1 VATVTLDHVR
11 KVYKTRK
18 REVRAVDDVSL
29 SAADQEFVVLVGPSG
44 CGKTTM
50 LRLIAGLED
59 PDGGEIRI
67 GQRVVNDVAPKDR
80 DIAMVF
86 QNYALYPH
94 MTVAANLGFGLKMRR
109 VAKGEIRQRVG
120 EVAEMLGLTHLL
132 DSKPAALS
140 GGERQ
145 RVAVGRAI
153 VRRPQVFLFDEPLSN
168 LDAKLRVRMRTELK
182 SMHQKLRDTIIYVTH
197 DQEEA
202 MTLGDQLVIMN
213 EGKVQQSGAPL
224 DLYNCPVNRFVA
236 GFIGTPPMNFLR
248 GRLEGEGG
256 TLHFAG
262 PAGRLSLPKDSAA
275 ALPAHT
281 GQAVTL
287 GVRPELLKL
296 SDSDAAG
303 GAVLRASVVVVE
315 PLGDSAIVHLDTSS
329 GERVVVRVPPTLAVA
344 PGQNVDLI
352 VDMARAHLFSNG
364 QDGERLNAVPQ
375 RA

>member
-1 VATVTLDHVR
+1 MATVTLDRVR
-11 KVYKTRK
+11 KIYRTRK

-44 CGKTTM
+44 CGKTTT
-50 LRLIAGLED
+50 LRLVAGLEQL
-59 PDGGEIRI
+59 DGGEIRI
-67 GQRVVNDVAPKDR
+67 GDRVVNDVAPKDR

-109 VAKGEIRQRVG
+109 VAKAEIRRRVG
-120 EVAEMLGLTHLL
+120 EVAEMLGLTDLL

-182 SMHQKLRDTIIYVTH
+182 SMHQEMRDTIIYVTH

-213 EGKVQQSGAPL
+213 EGRVQQSGAPL
-224 DLYNCPVNRFVA
+224 DLYNYPVNRFVA

-248 GRLEGEGG
+248 GRLEAEGG
-256 TLHFAG
+256 TLCFAG
-262 PAGRLSLPKDSAA
+262 PAGRLRLPQDSAA
-275 ALPAHT
+275 ALPTHT

-287 GVRPELLKL
+287 GLRPEHLKL
-296 SDSDAAG
+296 GHAGSSDGPA
-303 GAVLRASVVVVE
+303 LRASVAVVE
-315 PLGDSAIVHLDTSS
+315 PLGDSALVHLDTTS
-329 GERVVVRVPPTLAVA
+329 GERVVVRVPPTLSVA
-344 PGQNVDLI
+344 PGQNADLI
-352 VDMARAHLFSNG
+352 VDMARAYLFSDG
-364 QDGERLNAVPQ
+364 QAGKRLNAAP
-375 RA
+375 